1 MDFTDFDLRIGTVRE
16 ATQTGEVLELVID
29 FGGLVRTAESRI
41 TERYSAED
49 MLGRQVVAV
58 TNAPGGSAV
67 VLAAVS
73 PSQGAVLLQPE
84 IPVVDGTQVV

>member
-16 ATQTGEVLELVID
+16 ATQTDDVIDLVID
-29 FGGLVRTAESRI
+29 FGGLVRSAETRI
-41 TERYSAED
+41 TERYSADD

-58 TNAPGGSAV
+58 TNAPGGGAV

-73 PSQGAVLLQPE
+73 PAMGAVLIQPE
-84 IPVVDGTQVV
+84 IAVADGTQVV